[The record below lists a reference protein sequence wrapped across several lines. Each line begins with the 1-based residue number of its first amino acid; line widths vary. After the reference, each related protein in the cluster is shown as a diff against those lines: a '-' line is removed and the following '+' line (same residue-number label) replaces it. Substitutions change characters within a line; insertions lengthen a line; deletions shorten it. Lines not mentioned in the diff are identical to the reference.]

1 MALNSFET
9 KSLHMEKI
17 LLVIDAVYPNKNALD
32 FACYLGRLTRSKV
45 TGVFLENAASK
56 ESPVLK
62 QLHKLTHSP
71 FAGDEMPEDP
81 GSRHEE
87 LVEKN
92 IARFKEGCIC
102 RDVNYNLHR
111 DRGMPVEELVQESR
125 FADIMVTDAA
135 QSFQQQFEG
144 IPSEFVRE
152 LLKKAECPVIIAP
165 ETFEPVKEIVF
176 TYNGSPSSI
185 FAIKQFTYLFPQ
197 FSNTK
202 ATIIQ
207 VNSNGEWHGN
217 DKQHLKEWLNDHYT
231 NLHFEAIKGT
241 ADTQLFNYLF
251 NKKNMFLVMGA
262 YGRNPLSEFF
272 KPNPADMLIKT
283 VTQAIFITHV

>member
-1 MALNSFET
+1 
-9 KSLHMEKI
+9 MEKI

-45 TGVFLENAASK
+45 TGVFLENK
-56 ESPVLK
+56 ELKDSPVLK
-62 QLHKLTHSP
+62 QLHKLTHAP
-71 FAGDEMPEDP
+71 FSEEENIEDP
-81 GSRHEE
+81 KARHEQ

-125 FADIMVTDAA
+125 FADLIVTDAA
-135 QSFQQQFEG
+135 VSFQQQFEG

-165 ETFEPVKEIVF
+165 ETFEPVNEIVF
-176 TYNGSPSSI
+176 AYNGSPSCI

-197 FSNTK
+197 LSNTK
-202 ATIIQ
+202 ASIIQ
-207 VNSNGEWHGN
+207 VNSNGQWQGTH
-217 DKQHLKEWLNDHYT
+217 KQQLKEWLSDHYT

-241 ADTQLFNYLF
+241 ADTKLFNYLY

-283 VTQAIFITHV
+283 VTQPIFITHL